1 MPTFRLNWL
10 LIGLVLT
17 SALVALVISTGFIL
31 YRLDQKAM
39 DRIDT
44 ATDTALHHLSLQQN
58 NRAVRTMGNPR
69 YYPDFRMWQRSPNHV
84 GLCVAYENTEYESLR
99 SLCIGD
105 FTEAEWP
112 SWFEFFYL
120 SVFNSVQELVKAVW
134 YKGELEGYVRVSTSD
149 QAELNVAWKAFTQ
162 LIEVALMMISLLCVL
177 LYFMLHTALRPARTL
192 SQSLQVMHDK
202 GLDNKIPDFKV
213 EEWQLIASGIN
224 QLAESLDQ
232 TLAER
237 QRLSR
242 KLVSLQE
249 EERQFLCRELHD
261 ELGQSLSG
269 LSAVARFMTQHSQEH
284 APGLVKSSEQVFDI
298 SQQMMQLVKQLM
310 LRLRPADFDELG
322 LDESLRAYVSD
333 WNQKHHETSCTLEI
347 QGELEVI
354 PDAIAM
360 NALRIAQ
367 ECLTNVSKHA
377 KATEAHVF
385 VHHRDGSVA
394 TLELLITD
402 NGEWKDTEFV
412 ETSGKGLL
420 GIRER
425 VFALD
430 GKLHLSSM
438 KDGGLCVNV
447 VIPLSEEKN
456 NNERS

>member
-10 LIGLVLT
+10 LIGLVLI
-17 SALVALVISTGFIL
+17 SALVALLISTGFIL
-31 YRLDQKAM
+31 YRLDQKALN
-39 DRIDT
+39 RVDT
-44 ATDTALHHLSLQQN
+44 ATDTALHLLTLQQN
-58 NRAVRTMGNPR
+58 NRAVRTLGVPR
-69 YYPDFRMWQRSPNHV
+69 RYPDFHLWQRSQNHT

-105 FTEAEWP
+105 VLEADWP
-112 SWFEFFYL
+112 SWFAFFYV
-120 SVFNSVQELVKAVW
+120 SFNPVQEVIKPIW
-134 YKGELEGYVRVSTSD
+134 YKGELEGYIRVSTSESV
-149 QAELNVAWKAFTQ
+149 ELNLAWKAFKQ
-162 LIEVALMMISLLCVL
+162 LIDVALMMVSLLCVL

-202 GLDNKIPDFKV
+202 GLENKVPNFKV

-224 QLAESLDQ
+224 QLAVSLEQ

-237 QRLSR
+237 QRLSL

-269 LSAVARFMTQHSQEH
+269 LSAVARFMTQHSREH
-284 APGLVKSSEQVFDI
+284 APDLVKSSEQVFDI

-333 WNQKHHETSCTLEI
+333 WNQKHHETSCLLQIE
-347 QGELEVI
+347 GELEVI

-360 NALRIAQ
+360 NALRIVQ

-377 KATEAHVF
+377 KATEANVL
-385 VHHRDGSVA
+385 VRYRSEPSA
-394 TLELLITD
+394 ILELIITD
-402 NGEWKDTEFV
+402 NGKLKDTEFI
-412 ETSGKGLL
+412 ETPGKGLL

-430 GKLHLSSM
+430 GTLSLSSR
-438 KDGGLCVNV
+438 KGGGLCVNV
-447 VIPLSEEKN
+447 MIPLSEEK
-456 NNERS
+456 